1 MLIDAQEAARRL
13 GVKLDTL
20 YAYVSRGLIRSET
33 TPGKK
38 DRRYYEVDVERL
50 KRSRRKGRR
59 TAKPPLAFDR
69 FAPVL
74 DTSLCLIEGGRL
86 YYRGVDAVELAERAS
101 LEDVAALLWGVES
114 LQIGGGSVPS
124 LRNSADV
131 RKQLGD
137 ATPLQ
142 RAKNILLQLA
152 MSDVAAFDTSLPVVA
167 RAARLL
173 VSALAV
179 SLTGKASQN
188 TLLHQQL
195 AAGWRLGEDG
205 ADLIRRCLVLSADHE
220 LNPSTYVARCVA
232 STGANPHAAVLAALC
247 SFSGPRHGGYLLKIE
262 DMVSSLVA
270 AGNVKAAIRE
280 RWRRGE
286 RLMGYGHPLYPDG
299 DPRAQAILDA
309 LRKWLPKRKAAS
321 IFDIVNE
328 ELEASGRSP
337 TADFAIAAVSVSLGL
352 PRGSAQGIFLVG
364 RAVGW
369 IAHAIEQYSTNTIIR
384 PRARYVGPLP
394 GQQYGPTVR

>member
-1 MLIDAQEAARRL
+1 MLIGAQEAARRL

-20 YAYVSRGLIRSET
+20 YAYVSRGIIRSEP

-50 KRSRRKGRR
+50 KRNRRKGCR
-59 TAKPPLAFDR
+59 TAVPPPSFDR
-69 FAPVL
+69 FTPVL

-86 YYRGVDAVELAERAS
+86 YYRGTDAVELAEHAS
-101 LEDVAALLWGVES
+101 LEDVASVLWGVES
-114 LQIGGGSVPS
+114 LPAAGGSAS
-124 LRNSADV
+124 TLRIFANM
-131 RKQLGD
+131 RKQWPD
-137 ATPLQ
+137 ATPLE
-142 RAKNILLQLA
+142 RAKNVLLQLA
-152 MSDVAAFDTSLPVVA
+152 ANDVVAFDTSLSVVV

-173 VSALAV
+173 ISALAA
-179 SLTGKASQN
+179 SLTGKATQN
-188 TLLHQQL
+188 ILAHQQL
-195 AAGWRLGEDG
+195 AAGWLLGEDG
-205 ADLIRRCLVLSADHE
+205 IDLIRRCLVLSADHE

-232 STGANPHAAVLAALC
+232 STGANPHAVVLAALC

-270 AGNVKAAIRE
+270 GGNVKAGIKE

-309 LRKWLPKRKAAS
+309 LRKWLPKRKAAPV
-321 IFDIVNE
+321 FDIVTE
-328 ELEASGRSP
+328 ELEASGRTP
-337 TADFAIAAVSVSLGL
+337 TADFAIAAVAVSLGL

-364 RAVGW
+364 RVVGW
-369 IAHAIEQYSTNTIIR
+369 IAHAIEQYSMDTIIR

-394 GQQYGPTVR
+394 PSAS